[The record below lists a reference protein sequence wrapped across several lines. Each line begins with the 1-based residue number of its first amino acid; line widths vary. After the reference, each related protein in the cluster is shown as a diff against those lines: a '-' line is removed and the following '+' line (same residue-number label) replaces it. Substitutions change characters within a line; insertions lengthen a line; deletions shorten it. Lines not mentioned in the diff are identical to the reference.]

1 MSQEAE
7 NPSPKRVSYI
17 GLCLAMGLI
26 IGGGVGLALGNVAFA
41 GGGLVIGLAIGTI
54 IERRQG
60 RST

>member
-1 MSQEAE
+1 MSQETE
-7 NPSPKRVSYI
+7 NRSSKTVSYI

-26 IGGGVGLALGNVAFA
+26 IGGGAGLAVGNVAFA
-41 GGGLVIGLAIGTI
+41 GGGLVIGLAIGTA